1 MPPSPLPLV
10 AAGRHPIFHRLNG
23 LVATRAKNDENANE
37 ESGGVPPT
45 LRRLT
50 PGAKFTLVLE
60 ILTAYASMWR
70 ALGKP
75 DVLGLARKARDVRS
89 GPRREDPLEHQVAR
103 RLGKVVGKVLGVLP
117 TDSRCLIRS
126 LVLVR
131 ILSRRAIPSTLVI
144 GVRKESS
151 FQAHAWVEHEGEP
164 VLPAG
169 PYTRLMEM

>member
-1 MPPSPLPLV
+1 
-10 AAGRHPIFHRLNG
+10 
-23 LVATRAKNDENANE
+23 
-37 ESGGVPPT
+37 VPPT

-50 PGAKFTLVLE
+50 PGAKLALVVE
-60 ILTAYASMWR
+60 ILTAYTRMWR
-70 ALGKP
+70 ALGHP

-89 GPRREDPLEHQVAR
+89 GPRLDDPLEHQVAR
-103 RLGKVVGKVLGVLP
+103 RLGKIVGKVLGVLP

-144 GVRKESS
+144 GVMKESD
-151 FQAHAWVEHEGEP
+151 FKAHAWVEHDGMP
-164 VLPAG
+164 ILPAG

>member
-1 MPPSPLPLV
+1 MPEKRPFGEDGEDTRRGRPVKDAPLV
-10 AAGRHPIFHRLNG
+10 AGGRHPIFHSLNG
-23 LVATRAKNDENANE
+23 LA
-37 ESGGVPPT
+37 PPT

-50 PGAKFTLVLE
+50 PRAQIALVIE
-60 ILTAYASMWR
+60 ILSAYASMWR

-75 DVLGLARKARDVRS
+75 DVLGLARKAREVRS
-89 GPRREDPLEHQVAR
+89 GPRREDPLEHQVVR
-103 RLGKVVGKVLGVLP
+103 RLGKIVGKVLGVLP